1 MKKIIDYYKTSLEQ
15 ASLSEVKPT
24 KNKSLQISFQDYLTG
39 VVKDLNEET
48 IDRLFEENE
57 EEIDVF
63 LFPIQLQSGS
73 GKSEKR
79 LYPLIIPASLTKN
92 GELKHITYGVPWIPR
107 MLLAPVENSKLSVI
121 GENDDYLQFIES
133 HSFRELSWNEYTQLT
148 TELFEYVCKQK
159 ITDLTEISWFK
170 KVDEDILIFKGA
182 SNGGAAQRIVKLYD
196 SITKHNGE
204 LPLLNNFLGNKNSST
219 DPNLLSETKQIEMD
233 KFHLGQMKPTFGLSL
248 SQREVVRHMNTLD
261 NGEII
266 GVTGPPGTG
275 KTTLVQ
281 SIIASNWI
289 KAAIDQKQPP
299 ICVVSSTNNQAVTNV
314 IESFQIDNSQGTSFD
329 LNHFPDF
336 SELYSLKK
344 NFDLFEDRWIPELD
358 SYGLYIVNKKKYS
371 EASLAAMKAKISS
384 DNSEYLERMESIEFL
399 EQAKVYFLSNFEQTF
414 NKKDCTIKQAKKEIH
429 RWLMMLSRDLHEL
442 IEFHSNEKNYKAMIA
457 EMNNLLNEINNSID
471 ENQLK
476 VTMLKTTCF
485 EWETFNSKAS
495 NILDIIPHLKQK
507 REQERKQKFCQL
519 NELSSIEELE
529 SLLEKERQITQALSA
544 KKEQLATSYKNIK
557 NEEKRY
563 QLLLKR
569 YHLDQALSYD
579 YLNEHLDKTIRYL
592 LFLFATHYWEAEWL
606 ISIDEM
612 NEKEQLPNSVKTIK
626 EYQQRWIRSAMLTP
640 CIVGT
645 LYQVPV
651 FFSYENKPMFNF
663 IDLLITDESGQVSP
677 EISTASLSLAKKYL
691 AVGDTKQIEPIWN
704 MATEVDKGNILK
716 LLTTNQDEMS
726 LFMNT
731 GLSASCGNLMKVAQ
745 IRSKFHKYS
754 HLSGGLFLSEHRRCL
769 PEIITYCNNLA
780 YDGKLE
786 AKRKEEESYYK
797 DKLPPMGY
805 GHIIGKMM
813 RKDNSM
819 ANVMEARTIVNWIND
834 QKDRLLKMY
843 NKKTIGEVI
852 AVVTPFKAQK
862 IVINNELKKLGFK
875 ENEIV
880 VGTVHALQGAEKS
893 VVIFSTVYD
902 FSYKGTYFFDKSVH
916 MLNVAVSRA
925 KDSFLVFGDTNIFS
939 LDGKSP
945 SAQLAKIIF
954 ASEHNAIHGLEKYNR
969 VSEGNVQRIEGVPDH
984 DDYLKKLINRTEKC
998 IHIVSPYVSYY
1009 TLKNYCPE
1017 LLNLIQQKVIEG
1029 KEIFIYTSPSINQS
1043 RKASYEDGRKLLEQT
1058 GAKLIDLNRVHSK
1071 MIIVDK
1077 LALVDGS
1084 FNWFSASR
1092 EKDYAYYN
1100 WDTSIVFYGKD
1111 ASEMIDSRLELL
1123 EERVMK

>member
-1 MKKIIDYYKTSLEQ
+1 M
-15 ASLSEVKPT
+15 
-24 KNKSLQISFQDYLTG
+24 
-39 VVKDLNEET
+39 
-48 IDRLFEENE
+48 
-57 EEIDVF
+57 
-63 LFPIQLQSGS
+63 QSGS

-79 LYPLIIPASLTKN
+79 LYPLIIPASLTKS
-92 GELKHITYGVPWIPR
+92 GELKHIAYGVPWIPR

-121 GENDDYLQFIES
+121 GENDDYLKFIES
-133 HSFRELSWNEYTQLT
+133 HSFRKLSWNEYTQLT
-148 TELFEYVCKQK
+148 NELFEYVSKQK
-159 ITDLTEISWFK
+159 VTDLTEISWYK
-170 KVDEDILIFKGA
+170 KVDEEVLIFKGV
-182 SNGGAAQRIVKLYD
+182 SNGGASQRIVKLYD
-196 SITKHNGE
+196 SIAKYNGE
-204 LPLLNNFLGNKNSST
+204 LLLLNNFLGNENSST
-219 DPNLLSETKQIEMD
+219 DSNLLPKTKQIEMD
-233 KFHLGQMKPTFGLSL
+233 KFHVGQMKPTFGLSP

-275 KTTLVQ
+275 KTTLLQ

-336 SELYSLKK
+336 PELHSLKK
-344 NFDLFEDRWIPELD
+344 NFDLFEDRWIPQLD

-384 DNSEYLERMESIEFL
+384 DNSEYLERMESIDFS
-399 EQAKVYFLSNFEQTF
+399 EQATVYFLSNFEQIF
-414 NKKDCTIKQAKKEIH
+414 NKKDFTIKQAKKEIH
-429 RWLMMLSRDLHEL
+429 HWLIILSRDLHDL
-442 IEFHSNEKNYKAMIA
+442 IEFHSNAKNYEETIA
-457 EMNNLLNEINNSID
+457 KRNNRLSEINNSID
-471 ENQLK
+471 KNQKKIKELK
-476 VTMLKTTCF
+476 NTCF

-495 NILDIIPHLKQK
+495 NILDMIPYLKQK
-507 REQERKQKFCQL
+507 REQERKQKFCHL

-529 SLLEKERQITQALSA
+529 SLLEKEKKSVKDLSA
-544 KKEQLATSYKNIK
+544 EKEQLSTNYETIK
-557 NEEKRY
+557 NEEQRFE
-563 QLLLKR
+563 LLLKR

-579 YLNEHLDKTIRYL
+579 HLNDHLDKTIRYL

-612 NEKEQLPNSVKTIK
+612 NEKKELTNSVKTIK

-663 IDLLITDESGQVSP
+663 IDLFITDESGQVSP

-704 MATEVDKGNILK
+704 MSTEVDKGNILK
-716 LLTTNQDEMS
+716 LLTTNQNEMS
-726 LFMNT
+726 LFMNC
-731 GLSASCGNLMKVAQ
+731 GLSASCGNLMKAAQ
-745 IRSKFHKYS
+745 IKSKFHKYS

-769 PEIITYCNNLA
+769 PEIITYCNTLA

-786 AKRKEEESYYK
+786 AKREEKESYYK

-819 ANVMEARTIVNWIND
+819 ANVLEARTIANWIND
-834 QKDRLLKMY
+834 QKDTLLKMY

-852 AVVTPFKAQK
+852 AVITPFKAQK

-880 VGTVHALQGAEKS
+880 VGTVHALQGSEKS

-939 LDGKSP
+939 LDGNLP
-945 SAQLAKIIF
+945 STQLAKIIF
-954 ASEHNAIHGLEKYNR
+954 ASEYNAIHGLEKYNGLLA
-969 VSEGNVQRIEGVPDH
+969 GNVQRIEGVSAH

-1009 TLKNYCPE
+1009 TLKNYCSG
-1017 LLNLIQQKVIEG
+1017 LLNLIQQKVMEG

-1043 RKASYEDGRKLLEQT
+1043 GKTSYRDGRKLLEQT

-1092 EKDYAYYN
+1092 EKNYEYYN
-1100 WDTSIVFYGKD
+1100 WDTPIVFYGKD
-1111 ASEMIDSRLELL
+1111 ASKMIDSRLELL
-1123 EERVMK
+1123 EERVIKKI

>member
-24 KNKSLQISFQDYLTG
+24 INKSLQISFEDYLTG
-39 VVKDLNEET
+39 VVKELKDET

-63 LFPIQLQSGS
+63 LFPIQMQSGS
-73 GKSEKR
+73 GKYEKR
-79 LYPLIIPASLTKN
+79 LYPLIIPASLSKD
-92 GELKHITYGVPWIPR
+92 GELKPIAYGVPWIPR
-107 MLLAPVENSKLSVI
+107 MLLGPVENSTLSVI
-121 GENDDYLQFIES
+121 GENEDYLQFIEN

-148 TELFEYVCKQK
+148 SELFEYVTKQK
-159 ITDLTEISWFK
+159 VTDLTTISWFK
-170 KVDEDILIFKGA
+170 KVDENVLTFKGA

-196 SITKHNGE
+196 SIAKHNGE
-204 LPLLNNFLGNKNSST
+204 LPLLNNFLDSSNCST
-219 DPNLLSETKQIEMD
+219 DANLLSEIKQIEMD
-233 KFHLGQMKPTFGLSL
+233 KFHLGQMKPTFGLSP
-248 SQREVVRHMNTLD
+248 SQREVVRHMNILN

-275 KTTLVQ
+275 KTTLLQ
-281 SIIASNWI
+281 SIIATNWI
-289 KAAIDQKQPP
+289 KAAIDQKEPP

-314 IESFQIDNSQGTSFD
+314 IESFQIDSSQGTSFN
-329 LNHFPDF
+329 LSHLPNF
-336 SELYSLKK
+336 SELHALKEK
-344 NFDLFEDRWIPELD
+344 FDLFEERWIPQLD
-358 SYGLYIVNKKKYS
+358 SYGLYIVTKKKYS
-371 EASLAAMKAKISS
+371 EESLASMKAKISI
-384 DNSEYLERMESIEFL
+384 DNRDYLEKMESIEFL
-399 EQAKVYFLSNFEQTF
+399 EQAKAYFLSNFEQTF
-414 NKKDCTIKQAKKEIH
+414 NKKDCTITQAKKEIH
-429 RWLMMLSRDLHEL
+429 RWLMVLSRDLHDL
-442 IEFHSNEKNYKAMIA
+442 IEFHSNAKNYKAMRV
-457 EMNNLLNEINNSID
+457 EMNNLLNEINHSLD
-471 ENQLK
+471 ENHIK
-476 VTMLKTTCF
+476 VTTLKTICF

-507 REQERKQKFCQL
+507 REQARKQKFCQL
-519 NELSSIEELE
+519 NELSSIEEVE
-529 SLLEKERQITQALSA
+529 ILLGKERQIAQVLSA
-544 KKEQLATSYKNIK
+544 KKEQLATSYKSITD
-557 NEEKRY
+557 EEQRY
-563 QLLLKR
+563 QQLLKR
-569 YHLDQALSYD
+569 YHLSQELRYDQ
-579 YLNEHLDKTIRYL
+579 LNEHLDKTIRYL
-592 LFLFATHYWEAEWL
+592 LFVFATHYWEVEWL
-606 ISIDEM
+606 IFIEKVK
-612 NEKEQLPNSVKTIK
+612 EKEQLTKSVKTIK
-626 EYQQRWIRSAMLTP
+626 EYQQRWIRNAMLTP

-663 IDLLITDESGQVSP
+663 IDLFITDESGQVSP

-704 MATEVDKGNILK
+704 MATEVDKGNIHK
-716 LLTTNQDEMS
+716 LLTTNQDELS
-726 LFMNT
+726 LFMNS
-731 GLSASCGNLMKVAQ
+731 GLSASCGNLMEVAQ
-745 IRSKFHKYS
+745 SRSKFHKYA

-786 AKRKEEESYYK
+786 AKREEAESYYK
-797 DKLPPMGY
+797 GKLPPMGY
-805 GHIIGKMM
+805 GHIIGKMT
-813 RKDNSM
+813 RKDNSI
-819 ANVMEARTIVNWIND
+819 ANLIEARTIANWIND
-834 QKDRLLKMY
+834 QKDTLLKMY
-843 NKKTIGEVI
+843 NKKTIGDVI

-862 IVINNELKKLGFK
+862 NEINRELKELGFK

-925 KDSFLVFGDTNIFS
+925 KDSFLVFGDTNIFK
-939 LDGKSP
+939 LDRHSP

-969 VSEGNVQRIEGVPDH
+969 VSKGNVQRIEGVPEH
-984 DDYLKKLINRTEKC
+984 DDYLKKLINRTDKC

-1017 LLNLIQQKVIEG
+1017 LLNLIQQKVREG

-1043 RKASYEDGRKLLEQT
+1043 RKASYEAGRKLLAQT
-1058 GAKLIDLNRVHSK
+1058 GAKLIDLNLVHSK

-1092 EKDYAYYN
+1092 EEQYHYYN

-1111 ASEMIDSRLELL
+1111 ASEMIDSRLKLL
-1123 EERVMK
+1123 NEKVMK

>member
-39 VVKDLNEET
+39 VVKNLNDET
-48 IDRLFEENE
+48 IDRLFEEHE
-57 EEIDVF
+57 EEIEVF
-63 LFPIQLQSGS
+63 LFPIQMQSGS

-79 LYPLIIPASLTKN
+79 LYPLIIPASLSKN
-92 GELKHITYGVPWIPR
+92 GELKHVAYGVPWIPR

-148 TELFEYVCKQK
+148 NELFEYVSKQK
-159 ITDLTEISWFK
+159 ITDLTEIAWFK
-170 KVDEDILIFKGA
+170 KVNENVLVFKGA
-182 SNGGAAQRIVKLYD
+182 SNGGAAQRIVKLYN
-196 SITKHNGE
+196 SIAEYSGD
-204 LPLLNNFLGNKNSST
+204 LPLLNNFLGSQNSST
-219 DPNLLSETKQIEMD
+219 DPNLLSESKQKEMD
-233 KFHLGQMKPTFGLSL
+233 KFHLGQMKPTFGLSP
-248 SQREVVRHMNTLD
+248 SQREVVRHMNTLN

-275 KTTLVQ
+275 KTTLLQ
-281 SIIASNWI
+281 SIIATNWI

-299 ICVVSSTNNQAVTNV
+299 ICIVSSTNNQAVTNV
-314 IESFQIDNSQGTSFD
+314 IESFQIDNSQGTNFD

-336 SELYSLKK
+336 TELSSLKK
-344 NFDLFEDRWIPELD
+344 KFNLFEKRWIPELD
-358 SYGLYIVNKKKYS
+358 SYGLYIVNKTKYS
-371 EASLAAMKAKISS
+371 EESLAAMKAKISS
-384 DNSEYLERMESIEFL
+384 DNNEFLERMESIEFL
-399 EQAKVYFLSNFEQTF
+399 EQAKVYFLSNFEQMF
-414 NKKDCTIKQAKKEIH
+414 NKKDCTIKHAKKEIH
-429 RWLMMLSRDLHEL
+429 RWLVTLSNDLEDL
-442 IEFHSNEKNYKAMIA
+442 VEFHSKRKNYKALTTEI
-457 EMNNLLNEINNSID
+457 NNLLDELADSID
-471 ENQLK
+471 KNQLK
-476 VTMLKTTCF
+476 ITSLKKVCF

-495 NILDIIPHLKQK
+495 NILDIVPHLKQK

-529 SLLEKERQITQALSA
+529 SLLKKEKRLAKSLLA
-544 KKEQLATSYKNIK
+544 KKEQLSTNYKTIK
-557 NEEKRY
+557 NEEQRY

-569 YHLDQALSYD
+569 YHLSQGLRYD
-579 YLNEHLDKTIRYL
+579 ELNEHLDKTIRYL
-592 LFLFATHYWEAEWL
+592 LFVFSTHYWEAEWL
-606 ISIDEM
+606 ISIEKM
-612 NEKEQLPNSVKTIK
+612 NKKEQLTNSVKTIK
-626 EYQQRWIRSAMLTP
+626 EYQQRWLRSAMLTP
-640 CIVGT
+640 CTVGT

-704 MATEVDKGNILK
+704 MAKEVDKGNILK
-716 LLTTNQDEMS
+716 LLTKNQDEMS
-726 LFMNT
+726 LFMNS

-745 IRSKFHKYS
+745 NRSKFHKYT

-769 PEIITYCNNLA
+769 PEIITYCNALA

-786 AKRKEEESYYK
+786 AKREEEENYYK

-805 GHIIGKMM
+805 GHIIGKMA

-819 ANVMEARTIVNWIND
+819 ANIIEARTIANWIND
-834 QKDRLLKMY
+834 QKDTLLEMY
-843 NKKTIGEVI
+843 NKQTIGEVI

-862 IVINNELKKLGFK
+862 IVINKELKKLGFK

-939 LDGKSP
+939 LEGNSP
-945 SAQLAKIIF
+945 SSQLAKIIF
-954 ASEHNAIHGLEKYNR
+954 ASEYNAIRGLEKYNKAA
-969 VSEGNVQRIEGVPDH
+969 EGNVQRIEGASAH
-984 DDYLKKLINRTEKC
+984 DDYLKKLLNRTEKC

-1009 TLKNYCPE
+1009 TLKNYCPD
-1017 LLNLIQQKVIEG
+1017 LLNLIGEKVRSG

-1043 RKASYEDGRKLLEQT
+1043 RKASYEAGMKLLEQT

-1071 MIIVDK
+1071 MVIVDK

-1092 EKDYAYYN
+1092 EESYHYYN

-1111 ASEMIDSRLELL
+1111 ADEMIENRLELL
-1123 EERVMK
+1123 NERIVK